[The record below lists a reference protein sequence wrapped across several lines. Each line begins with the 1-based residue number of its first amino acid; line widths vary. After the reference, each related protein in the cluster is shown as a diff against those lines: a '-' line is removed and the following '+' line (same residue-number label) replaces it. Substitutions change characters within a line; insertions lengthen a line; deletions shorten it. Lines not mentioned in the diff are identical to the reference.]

1 MHRLMNA
8 EYPVFPDDVFKGSMI
23 WAALKLAESI
33 VARVPEQAYRRIP
46 KIINN
51 DSAVG
56 RACLLLLVLINL
68 PAILITVM
76 CRSIDVRG
84 IGDSS
89 SYALWAD
96 ILTGLLTTA
105 HLRLGHYVIGR
116 LEEIQFFAMAMP
128 MWFVNAFAVTFTFF
142 FSIYA
147 DREGEVGTLIL
158 FLHIG
163 LGILYWQ
170 WVTSALAIFGHC
182 WITS

>member
-1 MHRLMNA
+1 M
-8 EYPVFPDDVFKGSMI
+8 
-23 WAALKLAESI
+23 
-33 VARVPEQAYRRIP
+33 ARVPEQAYQWIP

-56 RACLLLLVLINL
+56 KACLLLLVLINL
-68 PAILITVM
+68 PAILIAFM
-76 CRSIDVRG
+76 RRGIDLWG
-84 IGDSS
+84 IGDSN
-89 SYALWAD
+89 SYALWTD

-105 HLRLGHYVIGR
+105 HLRLGHYVIER
-116 LEEIQFFAMAMP
+116 LREIQFFAMAMP

-158 FLHIG
+158 LLHMG
-163 LGILYWQ
+163 LGILYWH
-170 WVTSALAIFGHC
+170 WVTSALAIFGHY